1 MRPGHFVAL
10 VLVAAPVAA
19 FAGSP
24 PSPPNRWTN
33 RVSNAPRGG
42 ADTSCEAATSE
53 ADLSAGLG
61 VNAALRDE
69 DEGYAPLVA
78 ELLALGQEHLFEG
91 WPAPGE
97 ADDRKRELLGTLA
110 R

>member
-1 MRPGHFVAL
+1 MMRRGVQAPLAFLLPASAGANLLAPMRPGHFVAL

-53 ADLSAGLG
+53 ADLSAVLG
-61 VNAALRDE
+61 ENAALLE
-69 DEGYAPLVA
+69 S
-78 ELLALGQEHLFEG
+78 
-91 WPAPGE
+91 
-97 ADDRKRELLGTLA
+97 
-110 R
+110 